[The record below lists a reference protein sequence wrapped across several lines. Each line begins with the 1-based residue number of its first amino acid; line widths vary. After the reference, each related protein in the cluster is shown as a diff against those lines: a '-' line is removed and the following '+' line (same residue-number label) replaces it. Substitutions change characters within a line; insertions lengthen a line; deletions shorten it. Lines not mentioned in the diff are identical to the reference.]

1 MGWQEQQRERYK
13 QQQAE
18 KARAKQQEAAQ
29 QRQLLKLQFEE
40 QQRIAAEQSAVR
52 KRQAEEKLRIE
63 KQQRDETSQR
73 LADGLMLL
81 DAQRQEQLRLVRE
94 KTQARK
100 MPQAPQS
107 RRSHGRPRKPW
118 FRKNEIIWP
127 LIVTSLLAIAAIIF
141 NFPKIQ
147 HLLGLDNQN
156 TTPSPTIVVI
166 TSPIVS
172 TSTPTITT
180 TITPSLTATN
190 STTSVISSPLKTLQ
204 ALCNAGMN
212 GDYNTQWAQFSSMY
226 RNEAWGTESNYINN
240 IMSTIESHNG
250 VVSCDANITVQKGP
264 VATGTTTRTFSDGRV
279 EISTFQIAKE
289 ADGVWRI
296 SDIKGTQWK

>member
-1 MGWQEQQRERYK
+1 MSWQEQQREHYK
-13 QQQAE
+13 QQKAE
-18 KARAKQQEAAQ
+18 KARAEQQETEQ
-29 QRQLLKLQFEE
+29 QRLLLKSQFEE
-40 QQRIAAEQSAVR
+40 QQRIAAEQAAVR
-52 KRQAEEKLRIE
+52 ERQAEEKLRIE
-63 KQQRDETSQR
+63 KQQWDEASQR
-73 LADGLMLL
+73 LADGLKLL
-81 DAQRQEQLRLVRE
+81 DAQRQERLRLARE

-118 FRKNEIIWP
+118 FRRSEIIWP
-127 LIVTSLLAIAAIIF
+127 LIVTSLLAIAGIIF
-141 NFPKIQ
+141 NLPKIQ
-147 HLLGLDNQN
+147 HFFGLDNQN
-156 TTPSPTIVVI
+156 TTPSPTIVVT

-172 TSTPTITT
+172 TSTPTLTT

-190 STTSVISSPLKTLQ
+190 STTNFTSSPLKTLQ
-204 ALCNAGMN
+204 TLCNARMN
-212 GDYNTQWAQFSSMY
+212 GDYNTQWAQFSSTY

-240 IMSTIESHNG
+240 AMSTIESHNG
-250 VVSCDANITVQKGP
+250 VVSCAANLTVQNGP
-264 VATGTTTRTFSDGRV
+264 VATGTTTRTFDDGRV

>member
-18 KARAKQQEAAQ
+18 KARAEQQEAAQ
-29 QRQLLKLQFEE
+29 QRLLLNSQFEE

-52 KRQAEEKLRIE
+52 ERQAEEKLRIE
-63 KQQRDETSQR
+63 KQQRDEADQR
-73 LADGLMLL
+73 LADGLKLL
-81 DAQRQEQLRLVRE
+81 DAQRQERLLLARE
-94 KTQARK
+94 KTKARK

-127 LIVTSLLAIAAIIF
+127 LIVTSFLTIAAIIF
-141 NFPKIQ
+141 NLPKIQ
-147 HLLGLDNQN
+147 HFFGLDNQN
-156 TTPSPTIVVI
+156 TTHSQTIVV
-166 TSPIVS
+166 T
-172 TSTPTITT
+172 
-180 TITPSLTATN
+180 TPSLTVTN
-190 STTSVISSPLKTLQ
+190 STTFVTSSPLKTLQ

-212 GDYNTQWAQFSSMY
+212 GDYNAQWAQFSSTY
-226 RNEAWGTESNYINN
+226 RNETWGTESNYINN
-240 IMSTIESHNG
+240 VMSTIESHNG
-250 VVSCDANITVQKGP
+250 VVSCAANITEQNGP
-264 VATGTTTRTFSDGRV
+264 IAIGTTTKTFGNGRV

-296 SDIKGTQWK
+296 SEIKGTQWK

>member
-18 KARAKQQEAAQ
+18 KAHAKQQEAEQ
-29 QRQLLKLQFEE
+29 QRLLLKSQFEE

-52 KRQAEEKLRIE
+52 EGQAEEKLRIE
-63 KQQRDETSQR
+63 KQQRDEASQR
-73 LADGLMLL
+73 LADGLKLL
-81 DAQRQEQLRLVRE
+81 DAQRQERLRLARE

-107 RRSHGRPRKPW
+107 RRSHGRPGKPW

-127 LIVTSLLAIAAIIF
+127 LIVTSLLVIVGIIF
-141 NFPKIQ
+141 NLPKIQ
-147 HLLGLDNQN
+147 HFFGLDNQN
-156 TTPSPTIVVI
+156 TTSPNVN
-166 TSPIVS
+166 
-172 TSTPTITT
+172 TSTPTLTT
-180 TITPSLTATN
+180 TITPSLTVTN
-190 STTSVISSPLKTLQ
+190 STTIVTSSPLKTLQ
-204 ALCNAGMN
+204 TLCNAGMN
-212 GDYNTQWAQFSSMY
+212 GDYNTQWAQFSSTY
-226 RNEAWGTESNYINN
+226 RNEVWGTESNFMNN
-240 IMSTIESHNG
+240 VMSTIESHNG
-250 VVSCDANITVQKGP
+250 VVSCAANITVQNGP
-264 VATGTTTRTFSDGRV
+264 VATGTTTRTFGDGRI